1 MPPRPLS
8 DGGEL
13 GFDLGQQLG
22 RQPLGRIGGDL
33 PETHL
38 LNYGILIVSR
48 QLGNIRRDHCLAR
61 LVRED
66 GFDRSVE
73 IQPGGR
79 SLGGRLSGGLG
90 RGLGRHLSLCGG
102 RAMIGM
108 GLRGDRT
115 GGKRGEEKHSHFKIP
130 PACDSRLVTRRMLAA

>member
-13 GFDLGQQLG
+13 GFDPGQQLG
-22 RQPLGRIGGDL
+22 REPLGRIGGDL

-38 LNYGILIVSR
+38 LDCGILIVGR

-73 IQPGGR
+73 IQPGDR
-79 SLGGRLSGGLG
+79 SLGGRLS
-90 RGLGRHLSLCGG
+90 RGLGRHLSLGG
-102 RAMIGM
+102 RRAMIGM
-108 GLRGDRT
+108 GLRGNGT
-115 GGKRGEEKHSHFKIP
+115 GGKHGEEKHSHFKKP